1 MNSGTPGLRSII
13 TARRIPICLMEENTV
28 AILSEGGGTAN
39 WDDIKEIEEMLPSI
53 FIVSQVE
60 VAEGS
65 EGVAVKV
72 EHARGAKCE
81 RCWNWSET
89 VGQDSRFPTIDARCV
104 GQLKEGW
111 GL

>member
-1 MNSGTPGLRSII
+1 LIGASLE
-13 TARRIPICLMEENTV
+13 ARVKLAVGRDHYELLKACE
-28 AILSEGGGTAN
+28 
-39 WDDIKEIEEMLPSI
+39 DQLPAI

-60 VAEGS
+60 LLES
-65 EGVAVKV
+65 TTNKIEIEV

-89 VGQDSRFPTIDARCV
+89 VGQNAEFPTIDARCV
-104 GQLKEGW
+104 RQLQVGW